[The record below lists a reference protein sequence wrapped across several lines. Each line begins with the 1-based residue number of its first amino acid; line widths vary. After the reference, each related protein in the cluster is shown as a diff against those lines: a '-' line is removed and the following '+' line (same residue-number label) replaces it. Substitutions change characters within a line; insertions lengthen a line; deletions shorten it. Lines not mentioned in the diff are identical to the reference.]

1 MFNVNGPPK
10 GANVVSDQQSYDLLT
25 KDVVITYT
33 ATTTTSQYIVKIPD
47 FEKVY
52 KAELIACNAVFNTAI
67 ATNVQNKALVLSITE
82 LNNTT
87 LNIVGNTSTLTGVSF
102 CQIPDVNTPVGSTN
116 TTSVN
121 LFIGPH
127 NYDSVQYYNP
137 PINKVNKLTISWS
150 DLFGNQI
157 NMGTSANL
165 IGTFYMTL
173 RLYYF
178 QKRNNG
184 TAFSIPVVNYPAAST
199 VDSIFQPR

>member
-10 GANVVSDQQSYDLLT
+10 GANTVSDQQSYDILYKDILL
-25 KDVVITYT
+25 TYT
-33 ATTTTSQYIVKIPD
+33 ATTTTSQYVVKIPD

-67 ATNVQNKALVLSITE
+67 ATNVQNKALILSIQE
-82 LNNTT
+82 LNNTS
-87 LNIVGNTSTLTGVSF
+87 LAICGNTSTLTGLSF

-127 NYDSVQYYNP
+127 NYDSVQFYNP
-137 PINKVNKLTISWS
+137 TISKLNKLTISWY
-150 DLFGNQI
+150 DLFGNVI

-165 IGTFYMTL
+165 IGSFYMTL
-173 RLYYF
+173 RVYYM
-178 QKRNNG
+178 QKRNNT
-184 TAFSIPVVNYPAAST
+184 TAFSIPIMNYAASGT
-199 VDSIFQPR
+199 VDSNFQPR